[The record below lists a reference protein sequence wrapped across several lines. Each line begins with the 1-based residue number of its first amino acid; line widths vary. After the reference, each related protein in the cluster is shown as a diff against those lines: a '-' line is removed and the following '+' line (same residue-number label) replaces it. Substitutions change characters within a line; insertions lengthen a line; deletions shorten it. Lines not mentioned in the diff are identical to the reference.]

1 MNRDKPYQESDSYLF
16 TVRVWREDV
25 GSGRIEWR
33 GKVQQVNSGEAH
45 YFREW
50 DALISHLL
58 RMLSTSESL
67 LETHINDKEQIS

>member
-1 MNRDKPYQESDSYLF
+1 MNREKSYHGPRSYLF
-16 TVRVWREDV
+16 TLRVWREDV

-58 RMLSTSESL
+58 QMLPTNESL
-67 LETHINDKEQIS
+67 LETYINDKE